1 MILVDTNILGTLARV
16 ERLEL
21 LLDLFGQDEIG
32 VCPAVYAELLAGT
45 REGRKFLQPAVDLV
59 EKGRIKLVALTA
71 EEILGRQKLPSSLDS
86 GEAESITVCQT
97 RGAAVLTNDRRA
109 RNFCLDEGLEVFD
122 LIDMLRA
129 LWKLRVCS
137 KQQVRQ
143 LVNDIEHREGMVIKH
158 KDRIFAK

>member
-1 MILVDTNILGTLARV
+1 MILADTNILGTLARV
-16 ERLEL
+16 KRIEL

-32 VCPAVYAELLAGT
+32 VCPAVYAELLAGM
-45 REGRKFLQPAVDLV
+45 REGREFLQPAVDLV

-71 EEILGRQKLPSSLDS
+71 DEILGRQKLPTSLDS

-97 RGAAVLTNDRRA
+97 RGAAFLTNDRRA
-109 RNFCLDEGLEVFD
+109 RNFCLDQGIEVFD

-143 LVNDIEHREGMVIKH
+143 LVHDIEHREGMVIKH
-158 KDRIFAK
+158 QERIFAK

>member
-21 LLDLFGQDEIG
+21 LLDLFGQDGLG

-45 REGRKFLQPAVDLV
+45 REGREFLQPAVDLV
-59 EKGRIKLVALTA
+59 EKGRVKLVALTVD
-71 EEILGRQKLPSSLDS
+71 EILGRQKLPSSLDS

-97 RGAAVLTNDRRA
+97 RGAAFLTNDRRA
-109 RNFCLDEGLEVFD
+109 RNFCLDEGIEVFD

-143 LVNDIEHREGMVIKH
+143 LVNDIENREGMVIKH
-158 KDRIFAK
+158 QERIFAR

>member
-16 ERLEL
+16 ERIPL

-32 VCPAVYAELLAGT
+32 VCPAVYAELLTGT
-45 REGRKFLQPAVDLV
+45 REGRQFLQLAVQLI
-59 EKGRIKLVALTA
+59 EAGTIKLVALTA
-71 EEILGRQKLPSSLDS
+71 DEILGRLKLPTSLDS

-97 RGAAVLTNDRRA
+97 RGAAFLTNDRRA
-109 RNFCLDEGLEVFD
+109 RNFCLAEDIEVFD
-122 LIDMLRA
+122 LMDMLRA

-137 KQQVRQ
+137 KRQVSQ

-158 KDRIFAK
+158 KERIFAK